1 MSKKKAEMAATYG
14 VGFAISICKHGLDIK
29 TMRERTCR
37 LFLPIIPSVPKVKE
51 DVWELATT
59 IDHCVFNTNRRGATL
74 CCTSPFRYEL
84 RQKESLALS
93 KPPAI
98 FHDTYKL
105 DV

>member
-1 MSKKKAEMAATYG
+1 MAATYG
-14 VGFAISICKHGLDIK
+14 VCFAISICKHGLDIK

-59 IDHCVFNTNRRGATL
+59 IHQCVFNTNRRGATL
-74 CCTSPFRYEL
+74 CSSLPFHMNCDG
-84 RQKESLALS
+84 KSLAHA

-98 FHDTYKL
+98 LHDTDKL